1 MENEIRITAMQFP
14 EDKQEIAKW
23 EEEFDSSPEFSS
35 IRRFILE
42 NNLFYGL
49 DEVIE
54 TNHEIIP
61 IGEDEKKL
69 ALVAK
74 NKDNKII
81 SWILI
86 DAFDLTTENPSM
98 FLQYIVLHPEYQ
110 NKGYGTKILNELFS
124 NTKKYIGIK
133 PKETFCYI
141 HKDNIASQKLFN
153 KFNFSLETTYPPYLK
168 ASAAEPKVFKECDL
182 DEPELL
188 EKI

>member
-1 MENEIRITAMQFP
+1 MENKIKITAMQFP

-23 EEEFDSSPEFSS
+23 EEKFGANPEFSS

-54 TNHEIIP
+54 TNHEIMP

-81 SWILI
+81 AWILL
-86 DAFDLTTENPSM
+86 DAFDLTTEEPNM
-98 FLQYIVLHPEYQ
+98 FLQYIVLHPELQ
-110 NKGYGTKILNELFS
+110 NKGYGTKILNELFA
-124 NTKKYIGIK
+124 NIQTYIGIK
-133 PKETFCYI
+133 PKNIFCYI

-168 ASAAEPKVFKECDL
+168 ASAAEPKVIKECDFS
-182 DEPELL
+182 EPETL